1 VIAAPALSEKQVQPA
16 EAVRSSSTTRFT
28 LDGDE
33 KLERDL
39 EQTSQA
45 FLTGVRQVVPAD
57 KLEALMLGGGYGR
70 GEGGVLRTETGDQPY
85 NDLEFYVFIRG
96 NRWLNER
103 RYRNGLHHLAQE
115 LAATAKVEVEFKII
129 SLDKLRRSSAS
140 MFYYDLVMGHRWLW
154 GDESQLTDCAHHREA
169 LLIPP
174 AEATRLLMNRGSGL
188 LFALEK
194 LQQRPFTQADADFVE
209 RNLAKA
215 QLAFGD
221 AVLAA
226 FGQYHWSCRQRHE
239 RLQKL
244 ATIENL
250 PWLLQARR
258 HHAEGLEFKLH
269 PHRTLASPATLQRQH
284 EELAALGLQIWLWLE
299 SHRLGQPF
307 VSARAYALT
316 PLNKCPETNP
326 WRNRLVNALV
336 FGPAVLFK
344 KEAARYPRER
354 LLNCLAILLW
364 EKGELDPELTRRL
377 QSQLEVQTT
386 AWGDFVGAYQSLSGR
401 LNGSALPVTR
411 LPASRPPERRPH
423 QRIL

>member
-1 VIAAPALSEKQVQPA
+1 MIAAPELSEEQVQPA
-16 EAVRSSSTTRFT
+16 VAVRSSSASRFT

-33 KLERDL
+33 RLERHL

-45 FLTGVRQVVPAD
+45 FLAGVRQVVPGD

-70 GEGGVLRTETGDQPY
+70 GEGGVLKTETGDQPY
-85 NDLEFYVFIRG
+85 NDLEFYVFIDG

-103 RYRNGLHHLAQE
+103 RYRDGLHHLAQE

-154 GDESQLTDCAHHREA
+154 GDESQLTGCAHHREA

-188 LFALEK
+188 LSAREK
-194 LQQRPFTQADADFVE
+194 LQHRPFTEADADFVG

-221 AVLAA
+221 AVLAT

-239 RLQKL
+239 RLRRL

-250 PWLLQARR
+250 PWLPQARL
-258 HHAEGLEFKLH
+258 HHAQGLEFKLH
-269 PHRTLASPATLQRQH
+269 PHRTLASPATLQHQR

-307 VSARAYALT
+307 GSARAYALS
-316 PLNKCPETNP
+316 PLNKCPETDP
-326 WRNRLVNALV
+326 WRNHLVNAKV
-336 FGPAVLFK
+336 FGLAAFFK
-344 KEAARYPRER
+344 EGAGRYPRER
-354 LLNCLAILLW
+354 LLNSLAILLW
-364 EKGELDPELTRRL
+364 EKRELDAELTRRL
-377 QSQLEVQTT
+377 QNQLNAQTT
-386 AWGDFVGAYQSLSGR
+386 GWGDFVGAYQSLSGR
-401 LNGSALPVTR
+401 LNGSAQPMTR
-411 LPASRPPERRPH
+411 LARVHGVNTP
-423 QRIL
+423 

>member
-1 VIAAPALSEKQVQPA
+1 MTAAPELSEEQVHPA
-16 EAVRSSSTTRFT
+16 VAVRPTSATRFT

-33 KLERDL
+33 QLERHL
-39 EQTSQA
+39 EKTSRA
-45 FLTGVRQVVPAD
+45 FLAGVREVVPAG

-70 GEGGVLRTETGDQPY
+70 GEGGVLKTETGDQPY

-103 RYRNGLHHLAQE
+103 RYRDGLHQLAQE
-115 LAATAKVEVEFKII
+115 LAATARVELEFKII

-154 GDESQLTDCAHHREA
+154 GEESQLTGCAHHREA

-194 LQQRPFTQADADFVE
+194 LQRRPFTEADADFVG

-221 AVLAA
+221 AVLTA

-244 ATIENL
+244 ATIEDL
-250 PWLLQARR
+250 PWLPQARVQ
-258 HHAEGLEFKLH
+258 HAQGLEFKLH
-269 PHRTLASPATLQRQH
+269 PHRALASPATLQRQH

-307 VSARAYALT
+307 LSARAYGLS

-326 WRNRLVNALV
+326 RRNRLVNAQV
-336 FGPAVLFK
+336 FGPATLFK
-344 KEAARYPRER
+344 REAGRYPRER
-354 LLNCLAILLW
+354 LLNSLAILLW
-364 EKGELDPELTRRL
+364 EKRELDPELTRRL
-377 QSQLEVQTT
+377 QSQLKVQTT
-386 AWGDFVGAYQSLSGR
+386 GWGYFVGAYQSLSGR
-401 LNGSALPVTR
+401 LNGSAPPMSR
-411 LPASRPPERRPH
+411 LPKYGPPE
-423 QRIL
+423 

>member
-1 VIAAPALSEKQVQPA
+1 MIAAPALSEEQVLPA
-16 EAVRSSSTTRFT
+16 EAVRPSSAIRFT

-33 KLERDL
+33 ELERHL

-45 FLTGVRQVVPAD
+45 FLAGVREVVPAG

-96 NRWLNER
+96 NRWLNWR
-103 RYRNGLHHLAQE
+103 RYRDGLRRLAHG
-115 LAATAKVEVEFKII
+115 LGATAKVEVEFNII

-154 GDESQLTDCAHHREA
+154 GDDSQLTGCAQHREA

-188 LFALEK
+188 LFAREK
-194 LQQRPFTQADADFVE
+194 LQRRPFTEADADFVG

-221 AVLAA
+221 AVLTA
-226 FGQYHWSCRQRHE
+226 FGQYHWSCRE
-239 RLQKL
+239 RNARLRKL
-244 ATIENL
+244 ATQENL
-250 PWLLQARR
+250 PWLPQARL
-258 HHAEGLEFKLH
+258 HHAQGLEFKLH
-269 PHRTLASPATLQRQH
+269 PHRTLTSPATLQRQH
-284 EELAALGLQIWLWLE
+284 EELAGLGLQIWLWLE

-307 VSARAYALT
+307 VSASAYALS

-326 WRNRLVNALV
+326 WRNRLVNAMI
-336 FGPAVLFK
+336 FGSTSSFK
-344 KEAARYPRER
+344 KEAGRYPRER
-354 LLNCLAILLW
+354 LLNSLAILLW
-364 EKGELDPELTRRL
+364 EKRELDPELTRRL
-377 QSQLEVQTT
+377 QNQLNVQTT
-386 AWGDFVGAYQSLSGR
+386 AWMDFVGAYQSLSCR
-401 LNGSALPVTR
+401 LNGSAPLSKS
-411 LPASRPPERRPH
+411 LSG
-423 QRIL
+423 